1 MLQKKSVLAR
11 LLANENVTVQQGNYP
26 TASFDVVNRVLN
38 LPLWKDMSSDLYD
51 LLVGHEVSHAL
62 HTPSDPKV
70 LNIPNVPFSFVNVV
84 EDIRIE
90 KMIMRK
96 YPGLVANFTR
106 GYDELLEMDLF
117 GIKDKDINLMPFM
130 DKLNIKSKGRAAVE
144 VEFTD
149 EETPYFEK
157 AMAVE
162 TFEDV
167 REVVLEIAEWLRSK
181 NEELEDPETQ
191 QDFSQ
196 SPEDD
201 EDNQPADSMPVE
213 SNEDKPE
220 SEDETEEGNGKET
233 EKDGEDESEE
243 ENDSKGSASDDSDD
257 DGDEE
262 SDDEDEQS
270 KSGAGGDIHSIIKE
284 SSDDVDDL
292 DEVSTDI
299 AQHNN
304 ESKLLDDSAKI
315 FAQGMSR
322 DEYEAYTVKFEQILE
337 TRQEQIKFVN
347 NNYPSRV
354 PEAEKA
360 WAEFQADAKPVVNLM
375 AKEFEMRKAAYRTK
389 RAKTSTKGSLDVAK
403 LHAYKYDD
411 NLFKQVTTLAD
422 GKSHGLMM
430 LVDYSGSMNNVM
442 PAVIRQTATLV
453 MFCKRVGIPFQV
465 FGFTSPYSSK
475 VDRTVKWK
483 NPANRVATRIE
494 NDELQLTELY
504 SSRMN
509 KRQLEFA
516 LKTAIFCAYEPYY
529 FQTPLERLGNTPLN
543 SAVMAM
549 QYAIE
554 DFRKQNPVD
563 KMRLITLTDGDS
575 NSIRVD
581 TGVDINESNRYNAW
595 RTPIIVEVNGKKV
608 EMGRSYHD
616 GLDNTSK
623 IIKAVAGKDVTIIN
637 FFITDNRGFR
647 EQLFRLFPW
656 ETSKQTAARKEL
668 KTTGAFIVDNDIGY
682 DRRFLIIDRGQSMS
696 GKTDDLEVDS
706 TATPAQIARAFK
718 KFSGSKKNNR
728 VITKKFAEM
737 IA

>member
-11 LLANENVTVQQGNYP
+11 LLANENVTVQQGNFP

-38 LPLWKDMSSDLYD
+38 LPNWKDMSSDLYD

-117 GIKDKDINLMPFM
+117 GIKDKDINVMPFM

-201 EDNQPADSMPVE
+201 EDDQPADSMPVQ

-220 SEDETEEGNGKET
+220 SEDETEEGNGQET

-315 FAQGMSR
+315 FAQGLSR
-322 DEYEAYTVKFEQILE
+322 EEYDAYTVKFEQVLE
-337 TRQEQIKFVN
+337 AREEQFQFVLE
-347 NNYPSRV
+347 NYPATFERSKKSW
-354 PEAEKA
+354 EDFK
-360 WAEFQADAKPVVNLM
+360 ADAKPVVNLM

-389 RAKTSTKGSLDVAK
+389 RARTSTKGSIDVNK

-422 GKSHGLMM
+422 GKNHGLMM
-430 LVDYSGSMNNVM
+430 LVDYSGSMSNVM

-465 FGFTSPYSSK
+465 FGFTSPHSNK

-483 NPANRVATRIE
+483 NKLTRFE
-494 NDELQLTELY
+494 SEDLQLIELF
-504 SSRMN
+504 SSKMT
-509 KRQLEFA
+509 KKQLEFA
-516 LKTAIFCAYEPYY
+516 LYSSILTAEDAYY
-529 FQTPLERLGNTPLN
+529 FQSPLERLGNTPLN
-543 SAVMAM
+543 SAMMAM
-549 QYAIE
+549 QYAIA
-554 DFRKQNPVD
+554 DFRKQFPVE
-563 KMRLITLTDGDS
+563 KMRLITLTDGES
-575 NSIRVD
+575 NSVRITEGSDFNRD
-581 TGVDINESNRYNAW
+581 TMYNWQA
-595 RTPIIVEVNGKKV
+595 PIIVEVNGKKL
-608 EMGRSYHD
+608 ELMRNYYS
-616 GLDNTSK
+616 GLENTAK
-623 IIKAVAGKDVTIIN
+623 IIKAVAGKDVAVMN
-637 FFITDNRGFR
+637 FYITNNQGLRQELYRIFPYNES
-647 EQLFRLFPW
+647 EQR
-656 ETSKQTAARKEL
+656 AARKEL
-668 KTTGAFIVDNDIGY
+668 KNNGALIVDNDIGY
-682 DRRFLIIDRGQSMS
+682 DRRFIIIDKGQSLS
-696 GKTDDLEVDS
+696 GQTDDLEVD
-706 TATPAQIARAFK
+706 TNATPAQIARAFK

-728 VITKKFAEM
+728 IVTKKFAEM
-737 IA
+737 VA

>member
-1 MLQKKSVLAR
+1 MLQKKSILAR

-38 LPLWKDMSSDLYD
+38 LPNWKDMSSDLYD

-62 HTPSDPKV
+62 NTPSDPKE

-90 KMIMRK
+90 KLIMRK
-96 YPGLVANFTR
+96 YPGLVGNFTR

-117 GIKDKDINLMPFM
+117 GIKDQDINMMPFM

-181 NEELEDPETQ
+181 NEELEEPETQ
-191 QDFSQ
+191 PQASQ
-196 SPEDD
+196 SPEDQD
-201 EDNQPADSMPVE
+201 QSDTMPSDSSNPEGDDDSSEEVE
-213 SNEDKPE
+213 K
-220 SEDETEEGNGKET
+220 GNGKET
-233 EKDGEDESEE
+233 Q
-243 ENDSKGSASDDSDD
+243 DS
-257 DGDEE
+257 GDEE
-262 SDDEDEQS
+262 SQEENKGNASGSDESDDADEDEDEEKDHS
-270 KSGAGGDIHSIIKE
+270 KGHDGDIHSIIKE
-284 SSDDVDDL
+284 SSDDVEDL
-292 DEVSTDI
+292 DDVATDI

-322 DEYEAYTVKFEQILE
+322 EEYEAYTVPFEKILE
-337 TRQEQIKFVN
+337 TRQEQIEFIN
-347 NNYPSRV
+347 DNYPSRV

-360 WAEFQADAKPVVNLM
+360 WTEFQADAKPVVNLM

-465 FGFTSPYSSK
+465 FGFTSPYSNK

-483 NPANRVATRIE
+483 NPANIVATRIE
-494 NDELQLTELY
+494 NNELQLTELY

-529 FQTPLERLGNTPLN
+529 FQTTLERLGNTPLN

-581 TGVDINESNRYNAW
+581 QGVDIINSNSYNSW
-595 RTPIIVEVNGKKV
+595 RTPVIVEVNGKKV

-623 IIKAVAGKDVTIIN
+623 IIKAVAGKDVTVMN

-647 EQLFRLFPW
+647 EQLYRLFPW

-668 KTTGAFIVDNDIGY
+668 KNTGAFIVDNDIGY
-682 DRRFLIIDRGQSMS
+682 DRRFLIIDRGQAIS
-696 GKTDDLEVDS
+696 GKTDDLEVNSD
-706 TATPAQIARAFK
+706 ATPAQIAKAFK